1 MEAGKILRH
10 YLVDTLPFFIAYAD
24 KTQQIG
30 VGCGNHKGQ
39 DGCENERDTQKTF
52 YFKGVGL
59 KHGGK
64 DIIGEDS
71 AVYPIKIRQS
81 QPDAMQE
88 ENADSPYLFPTGE
101 QQ

>member
-1 MEAGKILRH
+1 MAVKTRGILKK
-10 YLVDTLPFFIAYAD
+10 L
-24 KTQQIG
+24 
-30 VGCGNHKGQ
+30 
-39 DGCENERDTQKTF
+39 F

-88 ENADSPYLFPTGE
+88 ENADSPYLLQRAE